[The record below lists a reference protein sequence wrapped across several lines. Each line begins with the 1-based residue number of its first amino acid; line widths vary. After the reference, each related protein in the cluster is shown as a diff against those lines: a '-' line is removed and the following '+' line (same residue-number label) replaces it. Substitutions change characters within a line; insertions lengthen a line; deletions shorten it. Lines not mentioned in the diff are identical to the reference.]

1 MFRRWCLALALT
13 AGPAVGATSAAA
25 APVDVTAS
33 AEAGVA
39 SATRAATAV
48 GVQRAA
54 LAQKYAEQTAAI
66 ERVKQQKPSWR
77 RDRELRTAL
86 ADAADTAN
94 QLAAMTRDVAVAQAK
109 LAESRRAAVAAIDAE
124 LAAGAA
130 GPRAQ
135 KLTAERA
142 QLAPAMS
149 GAKKIVIPNSD
160 LDPLADPEDLDKE
173 AGALKQ
179 TEGELQKQVDEL
191 DRQTSALKQAADAR
205 KEHDRAVDLAVRDDD
220 QPHRGSPRSVSREA
234 AGGTSLGA
242 GDVANG
248 GTAPTAGPTDSGGA
262 HGASSFESD
271 ATVVLAD
278 VVDSTTL
285 DSLSRAQ
292 HSGDPS
298 QRAAAAKQ
306 TRDAV
311 AARLAQLRAKR
322 TAIEARAKS
331 LRTR

>member
-1 MFRRWCLALALT
+1 MFRRWCLTLALT
-13 AGPAVGATSAAA
+13 AGPAVWATSAAA
-25 APVDVTAS
+25 APLDVTAS
-33 AEAGVA
+33 AEAQVA
-39 SATRAATAV
+39 TATKAATSV
-48 GVQRAA
+48 LGQRAA

-94 QLAAMTRDVAVAQAK
+94 QLAAMTRDVGSAQAR
-109 LAESRRAAVAAIDAE
+109 LADARKAAVAAIDAE
-124 LAAGAA
+124 LAAGAI

-142 QLAPAMS
+142 QLAPAGS

-191 DRQTSALKQAADAR
+191 DRQAAALKQAADAR

-220 QPHRGSPRSVSREA
+220 QPHRGTPRSISREA
-234 AGGTSLGA
+234 GGSTALGDA
-242 GDVANG
+242 SQV
-248 GTAPTAGPTDSGGA
+248 PTAGPTEGGA
-262 HGASSFESD
+262 GGGHSASFESD
-271 ATVVLAD
+271 ATIVLAD

-298 QRAAAAKQ
+298 QRATAAKQ

-322 TAIEARAKS
+322 SAIEARAKA
-331 LRTR
+331 LRAH

>member
-13 AGPAVGATSAAA
+13 AGPAVGAAA
-25 APVDVTAS
+25 APVDMTAS
-33 AEAGVA
+33 AEANVA
-39 SATRAATAV
+39 SATKTATAV

-94 QLAAMTRDVAVAQAK
+94 QLAAMTRDVASAQAR
-109 LAESRRAAVAAIDAE
+109 LADARKAAVAAIDAE

-142 QLAPAMS
+142 QLAPATS

-234 AGGTSLGA
+234 AGGASLG
-242 GDVANG
+242 GVDTANG
-248 GTAPTAGPTDSGGA
+248 GNTPTAGPTDSGGGRTA
-262 HGASSFESD
+262 SFESD
-271 ATVVLAD
+271 ATIVLAD

-292 HSGDPS
+292 HSGDPN
-298 QRAAAAKQ
+298 QRAAAARQ

-331 LRTR
+331 LRTRGD